1 MPRVVNQTRG
11 TVVAERVEIADSFW
25 SRFWGL
31 MGRRRLDEGH
41 GLYLHSTYSIHTAFM
56 RFAIDVVFIDEDGR
70 VHKVVAAVKPFRA
83 ALATGSRGG
92 GLELPAGAAAKAS
105 VEPGDQLEFS
115 DDH

>member
-11 TVVAERVEIADSFW
+11 TVVAERVEIADSSW

-31 MGRRRLDEGH
+31 MGRRRLDDGH

-56 RFAIDVVFIDEDGR
+56 RFAIDVVFVDEDGR
-70 VHKVVAAVKPFRA
+70 VHKVAAAVKPFRA
-83 ALATGSRGG
+83 ALALGSRGA
-92 GLELPAGAAAKAS
+92 LELPAGAAAKAS

-115 DDH
+115 NDD